1 MLIQYVDDE
10 RASGDPSYSL
20 TTLCNALRM
29 KHAVLASCVQYAS
42 AIDRVVRRSP
52 MTILQIV
59 VKKNLL
65 KDESGKKKN
74 LLFVLLCC

>member
-1 MLIQYVDDE
+1 
-10 RASGDPSYSL
+10 
-20 TTLCNALRM
+20 M

-65 KDESGKKKN
+65 KDESGKKKICFLYYSVADLHN
-74 LLFVLLCC
+74 GLLSTK